1 MTAAR
6 GLYECLVYVS
16 VLLEE
21 VVARHRHSL
30 HRVKFVRLVG
40 SLHRTLPQ
48 IVEQLVHHQLDF
60 ADHHGVGMLQR
71 FLRHET
77 RVHAAHHDRHAFG
90 AELVG
95 DFIATVDV
103 TRHRGNPDQVRLQ
116 IEVDRLDV
124 LVGEHDFVLVAW
136 NGRGDGEQAG
146 ERGIERS
153 IQVNRAG
160 RQRIGFRIDEM
171 NDASAHRNS
180 PGAAALLKRRG
191 RQEVPTFSAPNQTP
205 GGQAAERPILVIA
218 PNHAVILANARIQAA
233 TTASGLGAP
242 AAPIGRFWHRTP
254 RLGPSWIPAFASLSR
269 G

>member
-1 MTAAR
+1 
-6 GLYECLVYVS
+6 
-16 VLLEE
+16 
-21 VVARHRHSL
+21 
-30 HRVKFVRLVG
+30 
-40 SLHRTLPQ
+40 
-48 IVEQLVHHQLDF
+48 
-60 ADHHGVGMLQR
+60 MLQR
-71 FLRHET
+71 FLRHEA
-77 RVHAAHHDRHAFG
+77 RVHAAHDDRHALG

-95 DFIATVDV
+95 DFIAAIDV

-191 RQEVPTFSAPNQTP
+191 RQQVPTFSAPNQRT
-205 GGQAAERPILVIA
+205 
-218 PNHAVILANARIQAA
+218 
-233 TTASGLGAP
+233 P
-242 AAPIGRFWHRTP
+242 AAAAVRRGLVQRAHPLRAPSAPGCVGGRNEITGIGLDPGDPAARGRRPPCP
-254 RLGPSWIPAFASLSR
+254 RAARRANFFQAR
-269 G
+269 RKA

>member
-6 GLYECLVYVS
+6 GLDECLVDVS

-30 HRVKFVRLVG
+30 HRVEFVRLVG

-60 ADHHGVGMLQR
+60 ANHHGVGMLQR
-71 FLRHET
+71 FLGHEA
-77 RVHAAHHDRHAFG
+77 RVHAAHDDRHAFD

-95 DFIATVDV
+95 DFIAAIDV
-103 TRHRGNPDQVRLQ
+103 TGHRGNSDQVRLQ

-171 NDASAHRNS
+171 NDACAHRNS
-180 PGAAALLKRRG
+180 PGQLRSLSDAAGNKFPRFRRQINASQAERRRRPNCDG
-191 RQEVPTFSAPNQTP
+191 SSSAPIPFAHRQNP
-205 GGQAAERPILVIA
+205 G
-218 PNHAVILANARIQAA
+218 
-233 TTASGLGAP
+233 ASAGGT
-242 AAPIGRFWHRTP
+242 R
-254 RLGPSWIPAFASLSR
+254 
-269 G
+269 